1 MSLSKNKCLYSNNC
15 LHLLKRAVPLAK
27 GLLMTSCHFLSSG
40 ASVSG
45 PNQTLDLRMMWQVF
59 NHCAAA
65 VGRVD
70 YDLISVLVNDWKY
83 FLVMMTHQ
91 FFFQRLIKFWRDQE
105 LL

>member
-1 MSLSKNKCLYSNNC
+1 MLVVKQL
-15 LHLLKRAVPLAK
+15 LHFLKRTFTLAK

-40 ASVSG
+40 ASGSG
-45 PNQTLDLRMMWQVF
+45 WNQTLAFRMMWQVF

-91 FFFQRLIKFWRDQE
+91 FFLYA
-105 LL
+105 